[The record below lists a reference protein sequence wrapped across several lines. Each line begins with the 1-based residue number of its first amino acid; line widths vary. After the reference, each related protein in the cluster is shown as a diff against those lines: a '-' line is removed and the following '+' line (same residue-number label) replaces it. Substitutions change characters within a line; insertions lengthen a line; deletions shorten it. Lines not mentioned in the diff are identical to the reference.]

1 MPRIS
6 IDELNR
12 IEKMVRDEFN
22 NVFRDTPT
30 TYQLFTSEIQD
41 SENLTVFEWIG
52 QIPSLMEWIG
62 PRTIESLKSYD
73 YTIRKR
79 AWSIGIKVLYKKA
92 FDRSGT
98 KLSQM
103 LKQRVNEVGTG
114 FRSQYP
120 ANVVFD
126 LLELGES
133 ELAFDGIPFFSDISG
148 VRLFK
153 NLFTG
158 SGVDTAEHI
167 LTDIA
172 TLRPAMARYPNDQ
185 GRALNIIP
193 DLILCPPEALGKFE
207 EAVGIAMRS
216 GSNNPAYGR
225 YEVISDAR
233 LADAGDWYFS
243 STKQGMKPL
252 LFVESQ
258 GPTVATRDNTFTD
271 KSVDVGVDSEG
282 NAGFG
287 FPQLMAK
294 VVNA

>member
-12 IEKMVRDEFN
+12 IEKMIRDDFN
-22 NVFRDTPT
+22 NVFRETPT
-30 TYQLFTSEIQD
+30 TYQFFTSEIHD
-41 SENLTVFEWIG
+41 SENLTVLEWIG
-52 QIPSLMEWIG
+52 QLPTVVEWIG
-62 PRTIESLKSYD
+62 PRIIETLKDYD
-73 YTIRKR
+73 YTVRKR
-79 AWSIGIKVLYKKA
+79 AWSMAVKVLYKKA

-103 LKQRVNEVGTG
+103 LRDRVTSMGQG
-114 FRSQYP
+114 FRNQYP
-120 ANVVFD
+120 ANVIYD
-126 LLELGES
+126 LLEAGES
-133 ELAFDGIPFFSDISG
+133 EYAFDGVPFFSDITG

-158 SGVDTAEHI
+158 NGVDTADHI

-172 TLRPAMARYPNDQ
+172 IGRSAMARYPNDQ
-185 GRALNIIP
+185 GRALNVIP
-193 DLILCPPEALGKFE
+193 DLIVCPPEAVGKFE
-207 EAVGIAMRS
+207 EAVGIAMRA
-216 GSNNPAYGR
+216 GSNNPYYGR
-225 YEVISDAR
+225 YTLITDAR
-233 LADAGDWYFS
+233 LADANDWYFA

-258 GPTVATRDNTFTD
+258 GPEVATRDNTFND

-294 VVNA
+294 FVNT